1 VLIPILLV
9 IIICILLFGAVAI
22 KNAIARSFT
31 GFISLI
37 PLALLWQAA
46 KSAPPA
52 FWWFVGG
59 VVLVAAVAFTWYAVR
74 DHRRVQGELK
84 AARDAEVQRLRDY
97 GMTDEEIAEHD
108 RLLAANDFAGATKVF
123 SDSMGRVASEQ
134 LRTAGHPGDDQRY
147 SEWARSRS

>member
-1 VLIPILLV
+1 MLIPILLV

-59 VVLVAAVAFTWYAVR
+59 VVLVAALVFAWYAVW
-74 DHRRVQGELK
+74 DHRRVHGELK
-84 AARDAEVQRLRDY
+84 AAREAEVQRLRDD
-97 GMTDEEIAEHD
+97 GMTDAEIAKYD
-108 RLLAANDFAGATKVF
+108 RLAEAGDVDGMTKLVLASRA
-123 SDSMGRVASEQ
+123 RVAE
-134 LRTAGHPGDDQRY
+134 TEAPA
-147 SEWARSRS
+147 ARVADTGRRLLSGRLTP